1 MNPHPCR
8 RRRWNL
14 LPPRRSPAG
23 VAPARPGRRRGVPA
37 VTALLLVALFL
48 GACRAGGP
56 ASRAPAKPGPG
67 AGPGTGGAAD
77 IVGKD
82 PVVYGFYTEPEPP
95 LAGSFETMVRH
106 ARDLDV
112 IVPFWFRLAES
123 GDGTIEAYAAPPP
136 ERRKQVIREAHRRG
150 LKVELIVHN
159 LLYGSGERSAAT
171 ARRFLRDPQAQE
183 RAVRGMLDIMRQEG
197 YDGIHIDL
205 ETVPPEERPR
215 LTAFVRK
222 VRDTLPDGKL
232 LSIAVFPRDRDDRT
246 DPNTGVYDYAALGE
260 AVDFFILMT
269 YSEHRADTPPG
280 PLASLDY
287 VDRMVRYALRYVP
300 RDKVIVGLGAFGFD
314 WGGGTFPRYLD
325 HAQAVQLARQQG
337 VDVRWDDR
345 ARVPYF
351 TYTAEDGSSHA
362 VYFEN
367 ARSWAEK
374 INLVRRHRV
383 RGVAIWRLGMED
395 PAAWREIARRLR

>member
-1 MNPHPCR
+1 MTPRSCRGQDRDPRQRPHR
-8 RRRWNL
+8 RPLAWL
-14 LPPRRSPAG
+14 A
-23 VAPARPGRRRGVPA
+23 
-37 VTALLLVALFL
+37 ALLLSALIL
-48 GACRAGGP
+48 AACGNGP

-67 AGPGTGGAAD
+67 RGDDGPSRAARLLGG
-77 IVGKD
+77 D

-95 LAGSFETMVRH
+95 LPGSYETMVRH

-123 GDGTIEAYAAPPP
+123 GDGTIEAYGAPPP
-136 ERRKQVIREAHRRG
+136 QRRKQVVREAHRRG
-150 LKVELIVHN
+150 LKVEMIVHN
-159 LLYGSGERSAAT
+159 LLYGSGDRSAAT
-171 ARRFLRDPQAQE
+171 ARRFLRDPAAQD
-183 RAVRGMLDIMRQEG
+183 RAVRGILDILRQEG
-197 YDGIHIDL
+197 YDGVHIDL

-222 VRDTLPDGKL
+222 VRQALPEDKL

-246 DPNTGVYDYAALGE
+246 DPNTGVYDYAALGKT
-260 AVDFFILMT
+260 VDFFILMT

-287 VDRMVRYALRYVP
+287 VDRMVRYALRHVP
-300 RDKVIVGLGAFGFD
+300 REKVIVGLGSFGFD

-325 HAQAVQLARQQG
+325 HAQAVRLARDQG
-337 VDVRWDDR
+337 VEVRWDDR
-345 ARVPYF
+345 ARVPFF
-351 TYTAEDGSSHA
+351 TYTAADGSTHT

-374 INLVRRHRV
+374 LNLIRRHRV
-383 RGVAIWRLGMED
+383 RGVAIWRLGMEEE
-395 PAAWREIARRLR
+395 AAWREIARRLR